1 MEVLAGPHA
10 HLLSFRDLTRRLGV
24 TTGAPYHHFKDRTDL
39 LVNLAIDG
47 FNLLHHRL
55 EHASIGTQSNDL
67 LVEAL
72 TVAYLEFAH
81 EERGYYQA
89 MFLPEVCA
97 VQDVSELRTAADESF
112 QHVCK
117 AIGRVQGKLTKD
129 EVSERAVSLWSLL
142 HGVINLRAAGTLGR
156 RLSAERENRFAVEAV
171 KRLLRPGN

>member
-1 MEVLAGPHA
+1 MEVLAGPNA

-47 FNLLHHRL
+47 FNLLRHRL
-55 EHASIGTQSNDL
+55 EHASIGTRSNDS
-67 LVEAL
+67 LVETL
-72 TVAYLEFAH
+72 TVAYLDFAH

-97 VQDVSELRTAADESF
+97 QDVSELRKAAEESF

-117 AIGRVQGKLTKD
+117 AIARVQGTLTN
-129 EVSERAVSLWSLL
+129 ERVSERAVSLWSFL

-156 RLSAERENRFAVEAV
+156 RLSVERENRFAVEAV
-171 KRLLRPGN
+171 KRLLQPGN